1 MRHPFLLVL
10 FLLAPLALLHCAQ
23 DVAELRSD
31 AEQGDAK
38 AQYSLGFLYS
48 KGQGVPQDYVEARK
62 WFLTATEQGH
72 AEAQFNLGVLYDH
85 GQGVPQDYVTAYA
98 WFNLAAAQGADNAK
112 KARDIVAEKLD
123 TASLARAQKLSDE
136 YFKLYVEPFQ

>member
-48 KGQGVPQDYVEARK
+48 KGQGVPQDYV
-62 WFLTATEQGH
+62 
-72 AEAQFNLGVLYDH
+72 
-85 GQGVPQDYVTAYA
+85 TAYA
-98 WFNLAAAQGADNAK
+98 WFNLATALGHAEARNS
-112 KARDIVAEKLD
+112 RDIVAEKLD
-123 TASLARAQKLSDE
+123 TVSIARAQKLSDE
-136 YFKLYVEPFQ
+136 YFKRYVEPFQ